1 MLGSFLNDRALTLD
15 MPKLNPLPLA
25 LVAGVALLA
34 GAIAYRSASP
44 ESDDVTATA
53 TAAGAGSGSAA
64 AQPGARSGVA
74 HLPSER
80 PDALMISDAS
90 GARIDAARLF
100 ELGFAGGLVIDQD
113 TRSAIEAVLNTMPPE
128 PSDEDLKRL
137 ERTLRNGLPR
147 EDAERAMK
155 LFTDYRAYTQDIAQQ
170 MQPQGIPRNVQ
181 EMNTFFDQMQSL
193 QRRHFGEATAT
204 ALFGP
209 HDQYARIEMEAGFV
223 EQDPNLSPEQKKNQ
237 IDALRARLP
246 PDQRQ
251 RIPQP
256 NTSGAS

>member
-1 MLGSFLNDRALTLD
+1 
-15 MPKLNPLPLA
+15 MPKLNPLPIA
-25 LVAGVALLA
+25 LVVGAALLI

-44 ESDDVTATA
+44 EGDDGTF
-53 TAAGAGSGSAA
+53 AAASAGTTGAA
-64 AQPGARSGVA
+64 AQEAARRAGLA
-74 HLPSER
+74 GMRSER
-80 PDALMISDAS
+80 PDSLMIADAT

-100 ELGFAGGLVIDQD
+100 EIGFAGGLVIDQD

-137 ERTLRNGLPR
+137 ERTLRNGLPK

-155 LFTDYRAYTQDIAQQ
+155 LFTDYRAYNQDVVQQ

-181 EMNTFFDQMQSL
+181 EMNAFFDQMQSL
-193 QRRHFGEATAT
+193 QRRHFGEATAS

-223 EQDPNLSPEQKKNQ
+223 EQDPNLSPEQKKTQ
-237 IDALRARLP
+237 IDALRAKLP
-246 PDQRQ
+246 PELRV

-256 NTSGAS
+256 NDGSASQASS